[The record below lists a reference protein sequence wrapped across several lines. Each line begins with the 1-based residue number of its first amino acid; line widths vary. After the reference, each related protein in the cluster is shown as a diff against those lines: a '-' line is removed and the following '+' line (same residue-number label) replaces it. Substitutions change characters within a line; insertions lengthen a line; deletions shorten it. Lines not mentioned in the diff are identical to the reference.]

1 MCICIVNFIILSYTL
16 CISYNIST
24 NNRKQVLCIRA
35 SNGSRFRERGAMIR
49 KKINDNWIV
58 SSGENGLMSMLQ
70 GGDPH
75 AVTVHLPHDAMIHEK
90 RTPDTKNGSQ
100 TGFYPGN
107 VYTYTRQLDVPD
119 AWEGNSVMLEFEGV
133 YANARVY
140 INGDYAGGHP
150 YGYTNFYVACE
161 DFLRYGETNE
171 IKVIANNQEQTSRWY
186 SGGGIYRNVSL
197 LLGGPVH
204 LKADGLKV
212 STPDADGDYAV
223 IVVKTALENAG
234 MLTKKVMLH
243 TEITDGSG
251 NIVASDRIPVTSFP
265 HTCELSRQRM
275 AVKNP
280 LLWDCDTPNL
290 YTCRVTVTDN
300 GAAADEAVVSF
311 GIRTLRLSAA
321 QGLCVNGKSVKL
333 RGTCIHHD
341 NGILGAATLER
352 AEERRCEQLK
362 AAGFNCIR
370 SAHHPMSKAML
381 DACDRIGMYVMDE
394 LSDMWTRSKNAND
407 YSQQF
412 PYFWEKDVERMVDKD
427 FNHPC
432 VLMYSM
438 GNEIPEAGTA
448 KGAQL
453 NRRINNKFKELDDSR
468 YTTNAINGL
477 LAGAPHMGEIMADIL
492 GKEQMAQMAA
502 SLGKKETE
510 DDRTEGGADAL
521 NGMMAVLSG
530 PLADRMATSP
540 VLSGLLEETAS
551 GMDITGYNYLTALH
565 AAEKEFHPNRV
576 VIGSETF
583 PGDIVRLWD
592 VVKKND
598 HVIGDM
604 TWTGYDYL
612 GEAGCGIFYYDGTQ
626 NFTSHW
632 PDSIAYIGDIDIT
645 GYRRPISYL
654 REIVFGLRK
663 NPYLAVL
670 RMNRNGQKS
679 SLTPWMWKDN
689 IASWTW
695 PGYEGQTAYVDVY
708 ADAEEA
714 ELFLNGSSLGKKAVG
729 DAFMAAFEIPYQPG
743 ELKAVS
749 YKDGRETGSCFLQ
762 TADSRVE
769 MDIACDRTQLKADG
783 ADLSYL
789 TICFRDACGR
799 INLNIEKEVTIQVQ
813 GCGTL
818 QGFGSADPQ
827 TLNRYDN
834 PVWTSYDGYL
844 LAAVRAGYEKG
855 IIKVTLTSEGCET
868 RTVEIT
874 TV

>member
-1 MCICIVNFIILSYTL
+1 
-16 CISYNIST
+16 
-24 NNRKQVLCIRA
+24 
-35 SNGSRFRERGAMIR
+35 
-49 KKINDNWIV
+49 
-58 SSGENGLMSMLQ
+58 MSMLR
-70 GGDPH
+70 GSDSH
-75 AVTVHLPHDAMIHEK
+75 AGTIHLPHDAMIHEK
-90 RTPDTKNGSQ
+90 RIPDTKNGSQ

-107 VYTYTRQLDVPD
+107 VYTYIKRLDVP
-119 AWEGNSVMLEFEGV
+119 AEWEGKSVTLEFEGV
-133 YANARVY
+133 YSNARVY

-150 YGYTNFYVACE
+150 YGYTNFYVSCE

-171 IKVIANNQEQTSRWY
+171 IKVIANNQEQSSRWY
-186 SGGGIYRNVSL
+186 SGGGIYRNVNL

-204 LKADGLKV
+204 LKADGIKV
-212 STPDADGDYAV
+212 SAPDADSAYAV
-223 IVVKTALENAG
+223 ILVKTELENVG
-234 MLTKKVMLH
+234 NLTKKVILQ
-243 TEITDGSG
+243 TVIKDSG
-251 NIVASDRIPVTSFP
+251 GNAVASDQIPVTSFP
-265 HTCELSRQRM
+265 RTCEISRQRM

-280 LLWDCDTPNL
+280 LLWDCDNPNL
-290 YTCRVTVTDN
+290 YTCHVTVM
-300 GAAADEAVVSF
+300 AADGQADEASVSF

-321 QGLCVNGKSVKL
+321 QGLCVNGKTVKL

-341 NGILGAATLER
+341 NGIIGAATLER

-362 AAGFNCIR
+362 EAGFNCIR

-394 LSDMWTRSKNAND
+394 LSDIWTRSKNPND

-412 PYFWEKDVERMVDKD
+412 PYFWEKDVEMMVDKD
-427 FNHPC
+427 YNHPC

-453 NRRINNKFKELDDSR
+453 NRRINNKFKDLDDSR
-468 YTTNAINGL
+468 YTANAINGL
-477 LAGAPHMGEIMADIL
+477 LAGAPRLGEIMESVL
-492 GKEQMAQMAA
+492 GKEKMEQMTAA
-502 SLGKKETE
+502 VGKEETTRE
-510 DDRTEGGADAL
+510 DRTEGGADAL
-521 NGMMAVLSG
+521 NEMMAVLSG
-530 PLADRMATSP
+530 PLADGMATSP
-540 VLSGLLEETAS
+540 ILSELLDETAS

-565 AAEKEFHPNRV
+565 EAEKDFHPNRV

-592 VVKKND
+592 IVKKNE

-626 NFTSHW
+626 NFSSHW

-654 REIVFGLRK
+654 REIVFGLRQD
-663 NPYLAVL
+663 PYIAVL

-695 PGYEGQTAYVDVY
+695 PGYEGQTACVDIY
-708 ADAEEA
+708 TDAQEA
-714 ELFLNGSSLGKKAVG
+714 ELFLNGVSLGKKDVG
-729 DAFMAAFEIPYQPG
+729 ETFTATFEVPYQPG
-743 ELKAVS
+743 ELKAVG
-749 YKDGRETGSCFLQ
+749 YKNGRETGSFSLQ

-769 MDIACDRTQLKADG
+769 MDISCDRTRIKADG

-789 TICFRDACGR
+789 TISFKDECGR
-799 INLNIEKEVTIQVQ
+799 INLNTIKEVTIQTE

-827 TLNRYDN
+827 TQNSYDN
-834 PVWTSYDGYL
+834 PAWTSYDGHL
-844 LAAVRAGYEKG
+844 LAAVRAGHEKG
-855 IIKVTLTSEGCET
+855 VIKVSLSSEGCKT
-868 RTVEIT
+868 KTVEIT

>member
-1 MCICIVNFIILSYTL
+1 
-16 CISYNIST
+16 
-24 NNRKQVLCIRA
+24 
-35 SNGSRFRERGAMIR
+35 
-49 KKINDNWIV
+49 
-58 SSGENGLMSMLQ
+58 
-70 GGDPH
+70 
-75 AVTVHLPHDAMIHEK
+75 
-90 RTPDTKNGSQ
+90 
-100 TGFYPGN
+100 
-107 VYTYTRQLDVPD
+107 
-119 AWEGNSVMLEFEGV
+119 
-133 YANARVY
+133 
-140 INGDYAGGHP
+140 
-150 YGYTNFYVACE
+150 
-161 DFLRYGETNE
+161 
-171 IKVIANNQEQTSRWY
+171 
-186 SGGGIYRNVSL
+186 
-197 LLGGPVH
+197 
-204 LKADGLKV
+204 
-212 STPDADGDYAV
+212 
-223 IVVKTALENAG
+223 
-234 MLTKKVMLH
+234 MLH

-280 LLWDCDTPNL
+280 LLWDCDTPSL
-290 YTCRVTVTDN
+290 YTCRVTVMDN
-300 GAAADEAVVSF
+300 DTAADEAVVSF

-604 TWTGYDYL
+604 TWTGL
-612 GEAGCGIFYYDGTQ
+612 SRG
-626 NFTSHW
+626 S
-632 PDSIAYIGDIDIT
+632 
-645 GYRRPISYL
+645 RL
-654 REIVFGLRK
+654 R
-663 NPYLAVL
+663 Y
-670 RMNRNGQKS
+670 
-679 SLTPWMWKDN
+679 
-689 IASWTW
+689 
-695 PGYEGQTAYVDVY
+695 
-708 ADAEEA
+708 
-714 ELFLNGSSLGKKAVG
+714 FLL
-729 DAFMAAFEIPYQPG
+729 
-743 ELKAVS
+743 
-749 YKDGRETGSCFLQ
+749 
-762 TADSRVE
+762 
-769 MDIACDRTQLKADG
+769 
-783 ADLSYL
+783 
-789 TICFRDACGR
+789 
-799 INLNIEKEVTIQVQ
+799 
-813 GCGTL
+813 
-818 QGFGSADPQ
+818 
-827 TLNRYDN
+827 
-834 PVWTSYDGYL
+834 
-844 LAAVRAGYEKG
+844 
-855 IIKVTLTSEGCET
+855 
-868 RTVEIT
+868 
-874 TV
+874 